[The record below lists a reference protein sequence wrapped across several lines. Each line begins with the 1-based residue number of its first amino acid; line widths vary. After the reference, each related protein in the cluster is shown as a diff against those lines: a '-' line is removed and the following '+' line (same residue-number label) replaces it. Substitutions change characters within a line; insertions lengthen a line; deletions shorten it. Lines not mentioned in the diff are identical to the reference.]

1 MYKNKP
7 TLEEIKQG
15 ITEALQE
22 FNIINNKGKYYKEK
36 YSKCF
41 ETVIDAICESNNKIK
56 NPRSYAKSVSIR
68 AIEKDGLRIRYTYTS
83 NYRHYR

>member
-1 MYKNKP
+1 MYKNKT

-22 FNIINNKGKYYKEK
+22 FNIRYNKEK

-41 ETVIDAICESNNKIK
+41 EIVIDAICESNNKIK

-68 AIEKDGLRIRYTYTS
+68 TIEKDGLRPRFNYTN
-83 NYRHYR
+83 NYRYYR